1 MHYIGLITHHEVTT
15 FEVDR
20 MAENSKKKFRSKEG
34 NMNFP

>member
-20 MAENSKKKFRSKEG
+20 MAENSKKKIQI
-34 NMNFP
+34 